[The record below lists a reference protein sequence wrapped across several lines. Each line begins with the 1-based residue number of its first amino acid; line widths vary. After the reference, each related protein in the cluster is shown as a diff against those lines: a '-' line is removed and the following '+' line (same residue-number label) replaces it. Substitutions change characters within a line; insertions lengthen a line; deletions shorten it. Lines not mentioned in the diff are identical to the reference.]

1 LSSPP
6 SAPATEIAGL
16 PDLDALVQAWQY
28 SLTAT
33 SLAAL
38 GPRGLRAFLTE
49 LAEDLLTDLRAET
62 SEPAVPSAIGSRL
75 LYAHLTDPDVLERS
89 LAVLGGQL
97 TPAMTGRTTRL
108 ADLLGGIAAG
118 YANAVRERTRS
129 EQEQITAAAFQ
140 ARMAAEA
147 RFEAVFASAGI
158 GIAVSEVAG
167 TIVEVNPALC
177 TMLGYPAVDL
187 VGRAFWEFGHPDDAA
202 GTWDRIRDV
211 AAGRIEHL
219 RMEKPLHRKDGA
231 TIRGD
236 VVLSLVTAPD
246 GQARYIVAM
255 IEDVTRQRTLQDR
268 LLYQALHDPMTE
280 LPNRRLFFERLDA
293 ALATAGT
300 GGVGVCYLD
309 LDGFK
314 IVNDTLGHAT
324 GDELLRAVARRL
336 DTALTPD
343 GHLVARMGGD
353 EFVILVEGRAGV
365 AAAECI
371 DDVAQ
376 TALETIRRP
385 VELAGQSITVSAS
398 AGVVAHPSTDAH
410 ELMKAADATLYWAK
424 ADGGDRS
431 FAFDP
436 ERYRADLERFAFAAQ
451 MPDALQR
458 GEFVVEYQPLVRLA
472 DRRMIG
478 VEALVRWVT
487 ADGERRAPE
496 TFVPLAEQSGLIV
509 PLGRHVLRTACRDA
523 AGWDA
528 GTAGER
534 LLVSVNVAARQIADP
549 DFVDDVRAVLA
560 ETAWPA
566 ANLQL
571 ELTESAIMSGTSDS
585 VATLRALQGMGVRIA
600 IDDFGTGY
608 SNFAYLRDLPVDG
621 LKLAAPLVRKVAED
635 DGRNSVNARVVGLI
649 VELARVLEL
658 SVVAESVETAVQA
671 ERLAA
676 LGCEEAQGWYFAPA
690 LAAEATA
697 ARVANPVFRPQ
708 A

>member
-1 LSSPP
+1 MTSQT
-6 SAPATEIAGL
+6 SAPPAELAGL
-16 PDLDALVQAWQY
+16 PDLDVLVQAWQY
-28 SLTAT
+28 SLAAT
-33 SLAAL
+33 SLAGL

-49 LAEDLLTDLRAET
+49 LAEDLLADLRAET
-62 SEPAVPSAIGSRL
+62 SDPAVPSAIGSRL
-75 LYAHLTDPDVLERS
+75 LYAHLTDPEVLEQS

-97 TPAMTGRTTRL
+97 TPAMAGRTTRL

-147 RFEAVFASAGI
+147 RFEAVFAAAGI
-158 GIAVSEVAG
+158 GIAIGEVAG
-167 TIVEVNPALC
+167 PIIEVNPALC
-177 TMLGYPAVDL
+177 SMLGYAADDL
-187 VGRAFWEFGHPDDAA
+187 VGREFWEFGHPDDAA
-202 GTWDRIRDV
+202 GTWDRIGDV
-211 AAGRIEHL
+211 AAGRVEHL

-231 TIRGD
+231 TIRGN
-236 VVLSLVTAPD
+236 VVLSLVRAPD

-255 IEDVTRQRTLQDR
+255 IEDVSRQRTLQDR

-293 ALATAGT
+293 ALAAGN

-336 DTALTPD
+336 DTALTPE

-353 EFVILVEGRAGV
+353 EFVILVEDRAGV
-365 AAAECI
+365 AAAERI

-376 TALETIRRP
+376 TALATIRRP

-398 AGVVAHPSTDAH
+398 AGVVAHPSANAH

-424 ADGGDRS
+424 ADGGDRC

-436 ERYRADLERFAFAAQ
+436 TRYRADVERFELAAH
-451 MPDALQR
+451 MPSALER

-487 ADGERRAPE
+487 ADGERRGPE
-496 TFVPLAEQSGLIV
+496 AFVPLAEQSGLIV
-509 PLGRHVLRTACRDA
+509 PLGRHVLRTACREA

-528 GTAGER
+528 GPAGER

-560 ETAWPA
+560 ETGWA
-566 ANLQL
+566 AEDLQL
-571 ELTESAIMSGTSDS
+571 ELTESAIMGGTSDS
-585 VATLRALQGMGVRIA
+585 VATLRALQALGVRIT

-621 LKLAAPLVRKVAED
+621 LKLAAPLVRNVAED
-635 DGRNSVNARVVGLI
+635 DGGNSVNARVVGLI

-658 SVVAESVETAVQA
+658 SVVAESVETAVQV
-671 ERLAA
+671 ERLTA

-697 ARVANPVFRPQ
+697 ARVADPVFPPD